1 MKNTKKLKYS
11 INSSVIIIAAVIVT
25 VLLNSILIAFDEK
38 ISLEIDLTQE
48 EFYRLSKETKEVVRN
63 IDEETKIV
71 LLIDG
76 SQYKETAGQSATG
89 LTTATAA
96 TMETKE
102 DDPYLMVIVSLIE
115 KYTEENSKISFEMVD
130 YYTNPASLWNE
141 YYEPLMAI
149 YQNEMVPYYAMI
161 ITQGDKYEV
170 MDHNSYEVQTYNKE
184 KGIIETKS
192 NIENAITNKLALLSM
207 ESEKFSA
214 ILFTRGHGEQYNA
227 EIDSVLKKYSYK
239 AGLINLAN
247 IDIPADEKALI
258 VIDSPLTDFTADEIQ
273 KIDDFL
279 KKGGNLHV
287 YFNPLLSNEELPR
300 LESYLADEWGIV
312 RNHGVIYDS
321 KNAVN
326 LNDDS
331 VSVYGVLAVG
341 ETTSHEIV
349 APISKSELRIMY
361 SSANPLEI
369 RADKED
375 SINVE
380 AVIKTSSDAALKT
393 AETATEP
400 VDADDERGT
409 YNVLL
414 TSTRE
419 VYNLDNKK
427 FTGKVLVCGSSYAMD
442 RLPLES
448 ANANEDLLIN
458 SFNWMSGGVSAI
470 NIDAKAF
477 PEGSLV
483 IQNSNKWMWFAGLVV
498 IVPLL
503 ICAAGVF
510 VFVRRRYK

>member
-11 INSSVIIIAAVIVT
+11 INSSVIIIAAVVVT

-38 ISLEIDLTQE
+38 ISLEVDLTQE
-48 EFYRLSKETKEVVRN
+48 EFYKLSKETKEVVKN
-63 IDEETKIV
+63 IDKETKIV

-102 DDPYLMVIVSLIE
+102 DDPYLMSIVSLIE

-130 YYTNPASLWNE
+130 YYTDPAPLWNE
-141 YYEPLMAI
+141 YYAPFMQI
-149 YQNEMVPYYAMI
+149 QQNEMVPYYAMMI
-161 ITQGDKYEV
+161 IQGDKYEV
-170 MDHNSYEVQTYNKE
+170 IDYNSYHVQTYNKE
-184 KGIIETKS
+184 KGVIENKS
-192 NIENAITNKLALLSM
+192 NIENAVTNKLAALSM
-207 ESEKFSA
+207 DSEKFSA
-214 ILFTRGHGEQYNA
+214 ILFTQGHGEKINV
-227 EIDSVLKKYSYK
+227 EIDSILGKYSYT

-247 IDIPADEKALI
+247 VDIPAEEKPLI
-258 VIDSPLTDFTADEIQ
+258 IIDSPLTDFTADEIQ

-312 RNHGVIYDS
+312 RNHGVINDS

-326 LNDDS
+326 LSEDS
-331 VSVYGVLAVG
+331 ASVYGVLAVG
-341 ETTSHEIV
+341 VNASHEIV
-349 APISKSELRIMY
+349 EPISDSDLRIMY

-369 RADKED
+369 KADKAG

-380 AVIKTSSDAALKT
+380 PVIKTSSDAALKT

-400 VDADDERGT
+400 VDAGDERGT

-419 VYNLDNKK
+419 IYDLDNKK
-427 FTGKVLVCGSSYAMD
+427 STGKVLVCGSSYAMD
-442 RLPLES
+442 TLPLES
-448 ANANEDLLIN
+448 ASANENLLIN
-458 SFNWMSGGVSAI
+458 SFNWMNGGVSAI

-498 IVPLL
+498 IVPLV
-503 ICAAGVF
+503 ICAVGVI